1 MMLNNSS
8 PWHGLTY
15 VDQRIVLQGRL
26 QNQWICRHLALRLD
40 QPVKNREYIMI
51 KKLLGA
57 TALVGLMAISA
68 FAADDKPAI
77 VFDIG
82 GKFDKSFNE
91 SMFNGSEKFKAD
103 TGVAY
108 GEFEIANEAQ
118 REQAIRNFADQGY
131 SPIIAAGFAQAA
143 AVEKVAKE
151 YPDLKF
157 AIVDMVV
164 DLPNVQSIVFN
175 EHEGSYLVG
184 VMAGMASKSGTVG
197 FVGGMD
203 IPLIRKFGCG
213 YAQGVKSVKA
223 DAKVIQ
229 NMTGDTGAAWND
241 PVKGGEITKSQM
253 SQGADVVYAA
263 AGATGLGVLQAAA
276 DGGALSIGVD
286 ANQNYLHPGKVLTS
300 MLKRVDVAVY
310 NVMKSGKDGTFK
322 GGVANL
328 QAMGLAQD
336 GVGYAMDDNNKALVT
351 PEMAAAVEKAK
362 ADIIAGTVKVHDY
375 MSDNKCPV
383 E

>member
-1 MMLNNSS
+1 MLKKFLSTAA
-8 PWHGLTY
+8 LT
-15 VDQRIVLQGRL
+15 
-26 QNQWICRHLALRLD
+26 A
-40 QPVKNREYIMI
+40 IM
-51 KKLLGA
+51 A
-57 TALVGLMAISA
+57 VSA

-91 SMFNGSEKFKAD
+91 SMFNGSEKFKAES
-103 TGVAY
+103 GVTY

-118 REQAIRNFADQGY
+118 REQAIRNFADQGF
-131 SPIIAAGFAQAA
+131 SPIIAAGFSQAA

-151 YPDLKF
+151 YPELKF

-164 DLPNVQSIVFN
+164 DLPNVQSIVFK
-175 EHEGSYLVG
+175 EQEGSYLVG
-184 VMAGMASKSGTVG
+184 MMAALASKSGKVG

-203 IPLIRKFGCG
+203 IPLIRRFGCG
-213 YAQGVKSVKA
+213 YAQGVKAVKA
-223 DAKVIQ
+223 DATVFQ

-241 PVKGGEITKSQM
+241 PVKGGEITKGQM
-253 SQGADVVYAA
+253 AQGADVVFAA
-263 AGATGLGVLQAAA
+263 AGGTGLGVLQAAA

-310 NVMKSGKDGTFK
+310 NVMKDGKAGTFK
-322 GGVANL
+322 PGIQALGLAEGGV
-328 QAMGLAQD
+328 D
-336 GVGYAMDDNNKALVT
+336 YAMDDNNKALVT
-351 PEMAAAVEKAK
+351 DDMKAKVEAAK
-362 ADIIAGTVKVHDY
+362 ADIIAGKIAVHDY
-375 MSDNKCPV
+375 MSDSKCNV

>member
-1 MMLNNSS
+1 MLK
-8 PWHGLTY
+8 T
-15 VDQRIVLQGRL
+15 
-26 QNQWICRHLALRLD
+26 
-40 QPVKNREYIMI
+40 
-51 KKLLGA
+51 LLGA
-57 TALVGLMAISA
+57 AAFTAMLAVSA

-91 SMFNGSEKFKAD
+91 SMFNGSEKFK
-103 TGVAY
+103 TESGTAY

-151 YPDLKF
+151 YPNLKF
-157 AIVDMVV
+157 AIIDMVV
-164 DLPNVQSIVFN
+164 DLPNVQSVVFK
-175 EHEGSYLVG
+175 EQEGSYLVG
-184 VMAGMASKSGTVG
+184 MMAAMASKTGKVG

-203 IPLIRKFGCG
+203 IPLIHKFACG
-213 YAQGVKSVKA
+213 YAQGAKAAKA
-223 DAKVIQ
+223 DATVFQ

-241 PVKGGEITKSQM
+241 PVKGGEITKGQM
-253 SQGADVVYAA
+253 AKGADVVYAA

-276 DGGALSIGVD
+276 DGGALAIGVD

-300 MLKRVDVAVY
+300 MMKRVDVAVY

-322 GGVANL
+322 AGIQALGLKEGGV
-328 QAMGLAQD
+328 D
-336 GVGYAMDDNNKALVT
+336 YAMDDNNKALVT
-351 PEMAAAVEKAK
+351 DDIKGKVEAAK
-362 ADIIAGTVKVHDY
+362 ADIISGKLEVHDY
-375 MSDNKCPV
+375 MADNKCPV

>member
-1 MMLNNSS
+1 ML
-8 PWHGLTY
+8 
-15 VDQRIVLQGRL
+15 
-26 QNQWICRHLALRLD
+26 
-40 QPVKNREYIMI
+40 

-57 TALVGLMAISA
+57 AALTAIMAVSA
-68 FAADDKPAI
+68 FAADKPAI

-91 SMFNGSEKFKAD
+91 SMFGGAEKFKKES
-103 TGVAY
+103 GVAY

-164 DLPNVQSIVFN
+164 DLPNVSSIVFK
-175 EHEGSYLVG
+175 EHEGSYLAG
-184 VMAGMASKSGTVG
+184 MMAGMSTKSGTVS

-203 IPLIRKFGCG
+203 IPLIHKFACG
-213 YAQGVKSVKA
+213 YAQGVKAAKA
-223 DAKVIQ
+223 DAKIIQ

-241 PVKGGEITKSQM
+241 PVKGGEITKGQM
-253 SQGADVVYAA
+253 SKGSDVVYAA
-263 AGATGLGVLQAAA
+263 AGATGLGVLKAATE
-276 DGGALSIGVD
+276 GGGLAIGVD
-286 ANQNYLHPGKVLTS
+286 ANQNYLYPGKMLTS
-300 MLKRVDVAVY
+300 MMKRVDVAVY
-310 NVMKSGKDGTFK
+310 NTMKNGNAGFK
-322 GGVANL
+322 PGI
-328 QAMGLAQD
+328 QALGLAED
-336 GVGYAMDDNNKALVT
+336 GVGVAMDDNNKPLVSA
-351 PEMAAAVEKAK
+351 EMAAKIEAAK
-362 ADIIAGTVKVHDY
+362 ADIISGKIMVHDY

>member
-1 MMLNNSS
+1 MLRR
-8 PWHGLTY
+8 TFMAAAAA
-15 VDQRIVLQGRL
+15 
-26 QNQWICRHLALRLD
+26 LALTA
-40 QPVKNREYIMI
+40 
-51 KKLLGA
+51 GA
-57 TALVGLMAISA
+57 AL
-68 FAADDKPAI
+68 ADDSKPAI

-91 SMFNGSEKFKAD
+91 SMYNGAEKFKKE
-103 TGVAY
+103 TGIAY

-164 DLPNVQSIVFN
+164 DQPNVQSIVFKEN
-175 EHEGSYLVG
+175 EGSYLAG
-184 VMAGMASKSGTVG
+184 LLAGMASKSGKVG

-213 YAQGVKSVKA
+213 YAQGVKAAKP
-223 DAKVIQ
+223 DAVIFQ

-241 PVKGGEITKSQM
+241 PVKGGEITKGQM
-253 SQGADVVYAA
+253 AQGADVVYAA

-276 DGGALSIGVD
+276 DALWSRRTT
-286 ANQNYLHPGKVLTS
+286 H
-300 MLKRVDVAVY
+300 
-310 NVMKSGKDGTFK
+310 DGSTK
-322 GGVANL
+322 G
-328 QAMGLAQD
+328 
-336 GVGYAMDDNNKALVT
+336 
-351 PEMAAAVEKAK
+351 
-362 ADIIAGTVKVHDY
+362 
-375 MSDNKCPV
+375 
-383 E
+383 

>member
-1 MMLNNSS
+1 MFRTKL
-8 PWHGLTY
+8 
-15 VDQRIVLQGRL
+15 IAAAAA
-26 QNQWICRHLALRLD
+26 LAMSA
-40 QPVKNREYIMI
+40 V
-51 KKLLGA
+51 A
-57 TALVGLMAISA
+57 AL
-68 FAADDKPAI
+68 AAENKPAI

-91 SMFNGSEKFKAD
+91 SMFNGAENFKKESG
-103 TGVAY
+103 TAY

-164 DLPNVQSIVFN
+164 ELPNVQSIVFK

-184 VMAGMASKSGTVG
+184 MLAGMASKSGTVS

-203 IPLIRKFGCG
+203 IPLIRKFACG
-213 YAQGVKSVKA
+213 YAQGVKAAKG
-223 DAKVIQ
+223 DAKIIQ

-241 PVKGGEITKSQM
+241 PVKGGEITKSQI
-253 SQGADVVYAA
+253 SQGSDVVYAA

-276 DGGALSIGVD
+276 DNNVLSIGVD
-286 ANQNYLHPGKVLTS
+286 ANQNHLHPGKVLTS

-310 NVMKSGKDGTFK
+310 NVMKNGNDNFK
-322 GGVANL
+322 PGI
-328 QAMGLAQD
+328 QALGLAED
-336 GVGYAMDDNNKALVT
+336 GVGYAMDDNNKSLVSAD
-351 PEMAAAVEKAK
+351 MSAAVEKAK
-362 ADIIAGTVKVHDY
+362 ADIISGAVKVHDY
-375 MSDNKCPV
+375 TSDNTCPV
-383 E
+383 Q

>member
-1 MMLNNSS
+1 MFRRS
-8 PWHGLTY
+8 
-15 VDQRIVLQGRL
+15 
-26 QNQWICRHLALRLD
+26 
-40 QPVKNREYIMI
+40 
-51 KKLLGA
+51 LLI
-57 TALVGLMAISA
+57 TAAAITISAASA

-91 SMFNGSEKFKAD
+91 SMHNGSQKFKAE
-103 TGVAY
+103 TGIAY

-151 YPDLKF
+151 YPELKF

-164 DLPNVQSIVFN
+164 DMPNVQSIVFK

-184 VMAGMASKSGTVG
+184 LLAGMASKSGKVG

-213 YAQGVKSVKA
+213 YAQGVKAARA
-223 DAKVIQ
+223 DATIFQ

-241 PVKGGEITKSQM
+241 PVKGGEITKGQM
-253 SQGADVVYAA
+253 AQGADVVYAA
-263 AGATGLGVLQAAA
+263 AGATGLGVLQAAT

-322 GGVANL
+322 PGIQSL
-328 QAMGLAQD
+328 GLAED
-336 GVGYAMDDNNKALVT
+336 GVGYAMDDNNKPLVT
-351 PEMAAAVEKAK
+351 AEMQAAAEKAR
-362 ADIIAGTVKVHDY
+362 ADIISGAITVHDY
-375 MSDNKCPV
+375 TTDNTCPV
-383 E
+383 K

>member
-1 MMLNNSS
+1 MIRRSL
-8 PWHGLTY
+8 LAAAAA
-15 VDQRIVLQGRL
+15 
-26 QNQWICRHLALRLD
+26 LALS
-40 QPVKNREYIMI
+40 
-51 KKLLGA
+51 A
-57 TALVGLMAISA
+57 TAGY
-68 FAADDKPAI
+68 AADDKPAI

-91 SMFNGSEKFKAD
+91 SMYNGSEKFKAESG
-103 TGVAY
+103 TAY

-143 AVEKVAKE
+143 ALEKVAKE
-151 YPDLKF
+151 YPELKF

-164 DLPNVQSIVFN
+164 DLPNVQSIVFK

-184 VMAGMASKSGTVG
+184 MMAGMASKSGTVS

-203 IPLIRKFGCG
+203 IPLIRKFACG
-213 YAQGVKSVKA
+213 YAQGVKA
-223 DAKVIQ
+223 ARPDAKIIQ

-253 SQGADVVYAA
+253 SQGSDVVYAA
-263 AGATGLGVLQAAA
+263 AGATGLGVLKAAA
-276 DGGALSIGVD
+276 EGGALAVGVD
-286 ANQNYLHPGKVLTS
+286 ANQNYLYPGKVLTS

-310 NVMKSGKDGTFK
+310 NVMKDGKDGKF
-322 GGVANL
+322 
-328 QAMGLAQD
+328 QAGIKALGLAED
-336 GVGYAMDDNNKALVT
+336 GVGFAMDEHNKSLVT
-351 PEMAAAVEKAK
+351 EDMLAKVEAAK
-362 ADIIAGTVKVHDY
+362 ADIIAGKTKVHDY
-375 MSDNKCPV
+375 MEDNKCPV

>member
-1 MMLNNSS
+1 MLRRS
-8 PWHGLTY
+8 
-15 VDQRIVLQGRL
+15 
-26 QNQWICRHLALRLD
+26 
-40 QPVKNREYIMI
+40 
-51 KKLLGA
+51 LLGA
-57 TALVGLMAISA
+57 MAAIAVSASAA
-68 FAADDKPAI
+68 FAAENKPAI

-91 SMFNGSEKFKAD
+91 SMFNGAEKFKAES
-103 TGVAY
+103 GIAY

-151 YPDLKF
+151 YPELKF

-164 DLPNVQSIVFN
+164 DLPNVQSIVFK

-184 VMAGMASKSGTVG
+184 LLAGMASKSGKVG

-203 IPLIRKFGCG
+203 IPLIRKFACG
-213 YAQGVKSVKA
+213 YAQGVKAAKP
-223 DAKVIQ
+223 DATIFQ

-241 PVKGGEITKSQM
+241 PVKGGEITKGQM
-253 SQGADVVYAA
+253 AQGADVVYAA

-286 ANQNYLHPGKVLTS
+286 ANQNFLHPGKVLTS

-310 NVMKSGKDGTFK
+310 NVMKNGNDAFK
-322 GGVANL
+322 PGL
-328 QAMGLAQD
+328 QVLGLAED
-336 GVGYAMDDNNKALVT
+336 GVGYAMDDNNKPLVT
-351 PEMAAAVEKAK
+351 AEMQAAAEKAK

-375 MSDNKCPV
+375 TTDNTCPV
-383 E
+383 Q